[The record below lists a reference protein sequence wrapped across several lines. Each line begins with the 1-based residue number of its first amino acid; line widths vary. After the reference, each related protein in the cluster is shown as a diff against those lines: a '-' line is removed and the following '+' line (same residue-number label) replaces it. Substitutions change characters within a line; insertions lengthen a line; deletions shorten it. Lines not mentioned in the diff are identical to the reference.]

1 MKGSLM
7 RSPIT
12 RDIITIDA
20 GDKVLIAKLQK
31 DVGLLQENIVILQKQ
46 LQESYK
52 RIEELT
58 QLNTIYKEK

>member
-12 RDIITIDA
+12 RDIPIIDT

-31 DVGLLQENIVILQKQ
+31 DVGLLQENLVILQKQ

>member
-1 MKGSLM
+1 M
-7 RSPIT
+7 RSPTT
-12 RDIITIDA
+12 RDIVAIDA

-31 DVGLLQENIVILQKQ
+31 DVGLLQENLVILQKQ

>member
-12 RDIITIDA
+12 RDIPTIDT

>member
-12 RDIITIDA
+12 RDITTIDA

>member
-1 MKGSLM
+1 M

-12 RDIITIDA
+12 RDIPTIDA
-20 GDKVLIAKLQK
+20 RDKVLIAKLQK
-31 DVGLLQENIVILQKQ
+31 DVGLLQENLVILQKQ

>member
-1 MKGSLM
+1 M

-12 RDIITIDA
+12 RDIPTIDT

-31 DVGLLQENIVILQKQ
+31 DVGLLQENLVILQKQ

>member
-12 RDIITIDA
+12 RDIIPIDA

>member
-12 RDIITIDA
+12 RDIPTIDA

-31 DVGLLQENIVILQKQ
+31 DVVLLQENIVILQKQ

>member
-1 MKGSLM
+1 M
-7 RSPIT
+7 RSPVT
-12 RDIITIDA
+12 RDIIPIDA
-20 GDKVLIAKLQK
+20 GDKVLIARLQK
-31 DVGLLQENIVILQKQ
+31 DALLLQENIVILQKQ

>member
-1 MKGSLM
+1 M

-20 GDKVLIAKLQK
+20 GDTVLIARLQK
-31 DVGLLQENIVILQKQ
+31 DVLLLQENIVILQKQ

-58 QLNTIYKEK
+58 QLHTIYKEK

>member
-1 MKGSLM
+1 M

-12 RDIITIDA
+12 RDITATDA
-20 GDKVLIAKLQK
+20 EDKVKIAKLQK
-31 DVGLLQENIVILQKQ
+31 DVLLLQENIAILQKQ

-58 QLNTIYKEK
+58 KLNVVYKEK

>member
-1 MKGSLM
+1 MK
-7 RSPIT
+7 
-12 RDIITIDA
+12 IDA

-31 DVGLLQENIVILQKQ
+31 DVALLQENIAILQKQ

>member
-1 MKGSLM
+1 M

-12 RDIITIDA
+12 RDITTIDA

>member
-7 RSPIT
+7 SSPIT

>member
-1 MKGSLM
+1 MK
-7 RSPIT
+7 
-12 RDIITIDA
+12 IDA

-31 DVGLLQENIVILQKQ
+31 DVGLLQENLVILQKQ

>member
-1 MKGSLM
+1 M

-12 RDIITIDA
+12 RDIPIIDA
-20 GDKVLIAKLQK
+20 RDKVLIAKLQK

>member
-7 RSPIT
+7 RSPVT
-12 RDIITIDA
+12 RDIIPIDA
-20 GDKVLIAKLQK
+20 GDKVLIARLQK
-31 DVGLLQENIVILQKQ
+31 DALLLQENIVILQKQ

>member
-1 MKGSLM
+1 MS
-7 RSPIT
+7 SPIT